1 MLLLGLALSP
11 LAIKKELKELKI
23 ASVILFGGIASFC
36 LILTFQL
43 IFEGNEEENP
53 DESYDS
59 YYKVDFDMRL
69 IKGISI
75 VLVAFSFQ

>member
-1 MLLLGLALSP
+1 VILLGASLLP

-23 ASVILFGGIASFC
+23 ASVILFVGITSFC

-43 IFEGNEEENP
+43 IFEGNEEENH

-59 YYKVDFDMRL
+59 YYKADLDMRL
-69 IKGISI
+69 IKGIAML
-75 VLVAFSFQ
+75 LVAFSF